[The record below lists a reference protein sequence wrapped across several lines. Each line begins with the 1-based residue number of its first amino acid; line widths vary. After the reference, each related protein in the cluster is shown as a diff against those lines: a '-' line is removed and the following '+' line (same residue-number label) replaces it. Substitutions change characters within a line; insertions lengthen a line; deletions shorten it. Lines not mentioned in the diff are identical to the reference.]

1 MTVETA
7 KAVIKFMEK
16 YNNHFEELET
26 FVSEKKAKVIADD
39 LVWLLD
45 SLVREQK
52 LVMEGNNLEVKRM
65 ALFEEHGIIGKKA
78 KQLISECPEEYR
90 AKLALECVS
99 MEKYIDRIKEITWL
113 LKAHS
118 YLFLCYLT
126 ILLYIFSVYNIA
138 DTVYFVFWAVGE
150 GVYIFFRRNPA

>member
-1 MTVETA
+1 MTVQTA

-99 MEKYIDRIKEITWL
+99 MEKYIDRIKRTNADIIEIIERKLSIQEKLANQPRSTM
-113 LKAHS
+113 
-118 YLFLCYLT
+118 
-126 ILLYIFSVYNIA
+126 
-138 DTVYFVFWAVGE
+138 DTYTGKGNKVRKHNTSGGFFGE
-150 GVYIFFRRNPA
+150 V